1 MKKTGITAMIM
12 SVAMLGISVGPAF
25 SANAADETEAAGF
38 AESVDSFFVVVG
50 TYSNEYTQLRY
61 IYTKSNGEMGAE
73 KVITNAD
80 LSEYKYGDVLVA
92 DGEPELTVVYPY
104 LNDPVYS
111 HANYCEL
118 SDETALSLLGSC
130 ADLMPRKELTVTR
143 KVYDG
148 SGHWSIHFTDENE
161 CNYYYGYSAVGSNLE
176 FDLSK
181 SEVGEVCNFAMF
193 GDTPAAVCVAG
204 DANLDVKVSVADSV
218 AILQHIS
225 NRDKYGLNTLGRFN
239 ADVDGISGVTAND
252 ARVLQGWDA
261 GIR

>member
-1 MKKTGITAMIM
+1 MKKTGITAIIM
-12 SVAMLGISVGPAF
+12 SVAMLGISVAPAF

-50 TYSNEYTQLRY
+50 TYNNEYTQLRY

-92 DGEPELTVVYPY
+92 DGDPPLTQVYPY
-104 LNDPVYS
+104 ATDPVYA
-111 HANYCEL
+111 HAYYYEL
-118 SDETALSLLGSC
+118 SEETELSLLGSC
-130 ADLMPRKELTVTR
+130 ADLMPQKELIVVSTR
-143 KVYDG
+143 YDG
-148 SGHWSIHFTDENE
+148 SGHWSIGFIDRDENA
-161 CNYYYGYSAVGSNLE
+161 YDYGFSSVGSNLE

-181 SEVGEVCNFAMF
+181 AERGEVYSFAMF

-218 AILQHIS
+218 AILQHIA
-225 NRDKYGLNTLGRFN
+225 NRDKYELNSLGRLN
-239 ADVDGISGVTAND
+239 ADVDGAAGVTAND
-252 ARVLQGWDA
+252 ARVLQEWDA